1 MKVTIIADASW
12 CPDTHMGGYGF
23 WIAGERGK
31 LGGSGRLLKS
41 APVDNATAAEMMALV
56 NALYAA
62 FKYGLIEFGDEVLL
76 QTDCLTG
83 IHILSGLQAPSTEQ
97 EELAFHTMGSQQTMY
112 ELRLNFRH
120 VKGHTS
126 NPNAR
131 SVTNRLCDERAKKH
145 MREARAEIRS
155 KTIFEGAANVSV
167 E

>member
-31 LGGSGRLLKS
+31 LGGGGRLCRS
-41 APVDNATAAEMMALV
+41 QPVINATAAEMMALC

-62 FKYGLIEFGDEVLL
+62 FKHELIHFGDEVLL
-76 QTDCLTG
+76 QTDCLAAINIFKG
-83 IHILSGLQAPSTEQ
+83 IGTPLSEQ
-97 EELAFHTMGSQQTMY
+97 EEQALATLQTQRNMF
-112 ELRLNFRH
+112 ELDFEFRH

-131 SVTNRLCDERAKKH
+131 SVTNRLCDERAKKF
-145 MREARAEIRS
+145 MREARAEIRT
-155 KTIFEGAANVSV
+155 KHIFDGTSVGGA
-167 E
+167 